1 MMSILKADRVYS
13 WWIILAVASTSVSL
27 CHGGC
32 SEVESPTEA
41 VAGKGFQMSCISCKK
56 REEVS
61 AHAVVNWY
69 FKPRQEDEFTRVFHY
84 DFPESDILSK
94 DFMDR
99 LEWRGTQDKDVQT
112 ASIYISNVSFSDA
125 GTYRCTFLR
134 TLFLPTFN
142 QNVMVVKTVE
152 LSVVAEAQKELTAVV
167 SEIMMYVLIV
177 VLQLWLIGVMV
188 YCYKKISDEN
198 EARDARKARK
208 AQAAQLIETKDNCDG
223 VQIE

>member
-1 MMSILKADRVYS
+1 MFLKADSVYS
-13 WWIILAVASTSVSL
+13 WWMILAVASTSVSL

-32 SEVESPTEA
+32 SEVESLTEA
-41 VAGKGFQMSCISCKK
+41 VAGEGFLMRCISCKK

-69 FKPRQEDEFTRVFHY
+69 FKRRQEDDFTPVLHY
-84 DFPESDILSK
+84 DFPKSDILRD

-112 ASIYISNVSFSDA
+112 GSIYISNVSFSDA
-125 GTYRCTFLR
+125 GTYRCIFYR
-134 TLFLPTFN
+134 TLFMPMYN
-142 QNVMVVKTVE
+142 QNVTVEKTVE
-152 LSVVAEAQKELTAVV
+152 LSVVVEAQKELTAVV

-198 EARDARKARK
+198 DARDARKARK
-208 AQAAQLIETKDNCDG
+208 AQAAQLIEMKDNCDG